1 MGLYASF
8 TVEQQ
13 GFPLELSQVV
23 LGEELWVEIDYSAA
37 LQDAVDTFINAA
49 VDLVPVDTGY
59 LQSTI
64 SASCDSYSVEFEA
77 TAEYAQYPEFGTWC
91 QAAQPY
97 FTPALEEAVAVFIEG
112 AYEAYEWAQDELQD
126 MIDEVIAEYEEEQS
140 AMGAGFGGGGES
152 IGSMLAGAAIA
163 AVMFFLFFPVLVIGY
178 GIVDTI
184 KTAFTGEG
192 LGNSYP
198 GGGYYVPEV
207 IIT

>member
-8 TVEQQ
+8 TVEEQ
-13 GFPLELSQVV
+13 GFPLELTQVV
-23 LGEELWVEIDYSAA
+23 LGEELWVEVDYSEA
-37 LQDAVDTFINAA
+37 LQDAVDTFVSIATY
-49 VDLVPVDTGY
+49 LVPIDTGY

-64 SASCDSYSVEFEA
+64 SANCDSYSVEFEA

-97 FTPALEEAVAVFIEG
+97 FTPALEEAVSVFIEG
-112 AYEAYEWAQDELQD
+112 ANEAYEWAQEELQD
-126 MIDEVIAEYEEEQS
+126 MIDEVISEYEEEQF

-152 IGSMLAGAAIA
+152 LGSMLAGAAMA
-163 AVMFFLFFPVLVIGY
+163 AALFFLFFPVLVIGY

-184 KTAFTGEG
+184 KTAFTGEESG
-192 LGNSYP
+192 GSRS
-198 GGGYYVPEV
+198 GGGYYMPEV